1 MSSPLLPGERRRSS
15 VIWWQAAFWVPGLLL
30 LLVLVGS
37 FVFWRVNNVR
47 KIRKEEAAI
56 QQRGEPLTLEDLARN
71 HGEIPEAENAAVL
84 MLDLWESEAPEFWR
98 AFRNGARKL
107 PERPATKY
115 DPAVP
120 IVGPQAKRVP
130 RDQPLSAEAKS
141 AAESL
146 MAEKATHREAVR
158 AALLRPKS
166 RFPLRWGDGYSTLL
180 PHLAVI
186 KGEAQLLQLESVL
199 ATDQGEVSKALKALE
214 NLSRLTGLLAD
225 EPILISQL
233 VRISSGHMLLDGLE
247 RLMNQASL
255 SASQLRQVE
264 AMLQPLD
271 LQKALSKT
279 LQTERVLGQSVF
291 NLPAEELATLGDD
304 DQQQSEDSATSAEG
318 IRMGI
323 RFMRYSGI
331 ADVDRRFMLETLG
344 QAIEWSEE
352 GTPES
357 LRRTEELIEGV
368 PREAKR
374 FPPKIFSRM
383 LLPSLS
389 KAATRFA
396 QFEARRRA
404 ALTALAIEGYRL
416 EHGGQLPESLADLPS
431 APAAELR
438 LDPFD
443 GKPLRFGKR
452 PKGFV
457 VYSVGLDRTDEGGRE
472 KPVKS
477 PVGSFDVTFFVER

>member
-1 MSSPLLPGERRRSS
+1 MSSPLPPDRRRA
-15 VIWWQAAFWVPGLLL
+15 VPLIWWQVAFWAPGLLV

-37 FVFWRVNNVR
+37 FVFWRFSNAS

-56 QQRGEPLTLEDLARN
+56 QLRGEPLTLEDLARN
-71 HGEIPEAENAAVL
+71 YGEVPEAENAAL
-84 MLDLWESEAPEFWR
+84 PLLDLWESEAPEHWR
-98 AFRNGARKL
+98 AFRNGERNL

-115 DPAVP
+115 NPAVP
-120 IVGPQAKRVP
+120 FLGSEGRRIP
-130 RDQPLSAEAKS
+130 RDQPLSTESKS

-146 MAEKATHREAVR
+146 MAERTIHLQAVR
-158 AALLRPKS
+158 AALLRPKA
-166 RFPLRWGDGYSTLL
+166 RFPIRWGDGHLTEL
-180 PHLAVI
+180 PHLAAI
-186 KGEAQLLQLESVL
+186 KGEAQLLRLESVL
-199 ATDQGEVSKALKALE
+199 ATDRGEVSNALAALE

-225 EPILISQL
+225 EPMLISQL
-233 VRISSGHMLLDGLE
+233 VRISCGHILLDGVE
-247 RLMNQASL
+247 RLLNQASL

-264 AMLQPLD
+264 ALLQPLD

-279 LQTERVLGQSVF
+279 LQTERVLALSIF
-291 NLPAEELATLGDD
+291 NLSPEAWAALGNQDP
-304 DQQQSEDSATSAEG
+304 QGSEDVASGLEG
-318 IRMGI
+318 YRLGMGFL
-323 RFMRYSGI
+323 RVAGL
-331 ADVDRRFMLETLG
+331 ADVDRRFLLETLG
-344 QAIEWSEE
+344 QAIAWSEE

-368 PREAKR
+368 PRETKR

-396 QFEARRRA
+396 QLEARRRA
-404 ALTALAIEGYRL
+404 ALTAVAIELHRL
-416 EHGGQLPESLADLPS
+416 EHDGQLPESLTDLPP

-472 KPVKS
+472 KPVKG
-477 PVGSFDVTFFVER
+477 PVGAYDLTFFVER